1 MEEEEANAH
10 WVIKGQKKAIKQ
22 AKLRRLEMSDDNDN
36 DKENGKQY
44 KDKDELTT
52 PVCPTSSQIS
62 FNG

>member
-1 MEEEEANAH
+1 VEEEEANAH
-10 WVIKGQKKAIKQ
+10 RAIKARKKAIKQ

-36 DKENGKQY
+36 DEENGEQY
-44 KDKDELTT
+44 EDEDELTT